1 MTRAASI
8 LVLDTNVV
16 LDWLVFRDPS
26 SMPLAEALAGQRAEW
41 LACAAMRT
49 ELEHVLTRA
58 ELDRW
63 QPDAP
68 AVLAQWDR
76 WARLVDCPPAAP
88 GGLRCSDPDDQVFL
102 DLAFAGEAQ
111 ALLTRDRAL
120 LRLAHAAGR
129 RGLAVLTPEAWARSA
144 AGQRL

>member
-1 MTRAASI
+1 MSRSAST

-26 SMPLAEALAGQRAEW
+26 SAPVAAALQAQRVVW
-41 LACAAMRT
+41 LACAAMRD

-58 ELDRW
+58 ELTRW
-63 QPDAP
+63 QPDIP
-68 AVLAQWDR
+68 TVLAQWDR
-76 WARLVDCPPAAP
+76 FARVLEGPPAAP

-102 DLAFAGEAQ
+102 DLAFAGRAET
-111 ALLTRDRAL
+111 LLTRDRAL
-120 LRLAHAAGR
+120 LRLALAAGR